1 MPVFNQKT
9 LDPTHVLEVAS
20 YQSRA
25 QCHRMGSDS
34 RVEILDPNPA
44 TLQVCLDLPKRATD
58 LICPRDTRKL
68 IEEHLKAIEQA
79 LASLGP

>member
-9 LDPTHVLEVAS
+9 LDPPHVPEVAA

-44 TLQVCLDLPKRATD
+44 TLQVRLDFPKRATD
-58 LICPRDTRKL
+58 LICPRDSRKL
-68 IEEHLKAIEQA
+68 IKEHLEAIEQA
-79 LASLGP
+79 LAPL